1 MNGNSPIEGSAFA
14 YQKELRRRMEIDFA
28 SSATVSRSVSFPLWL
43 ARLVELVSVLGRH
56 EKELQAAG
64 S

>member
-1 MNGNSPIEGSAFA
+1 MNGSFPYEGSAFA
-14 YQKELRRRMEIDFA
+14 YQNELRRRMKTDFA

-43 ARLVELVSVLGRH
+43 ARLVELVSVSGRH